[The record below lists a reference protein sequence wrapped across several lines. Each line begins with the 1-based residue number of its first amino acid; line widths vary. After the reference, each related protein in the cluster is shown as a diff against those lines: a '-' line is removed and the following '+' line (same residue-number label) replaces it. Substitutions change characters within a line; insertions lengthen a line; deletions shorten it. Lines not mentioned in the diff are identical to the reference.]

1 MLKEKSGYKKI
12 IATCLIFCF
21 VFANAFTI
29 FANISYAESKEIGK
43 QDSEYT
49 SKNVNYDVN
58 FIKAEEKQGYEFE
71 GTIDEENL
79 ALQLEIEVK
88 KEGYLKNA
96 QILIESENGLSFE
109 IEESANSEYSVEKN
123 KVSLSNISADG
134 KTTIVLPIK
143 YKESEKIDNLNKKI
157 NAKLIGTYVDNQ
169 GEENS
174 ISENIVLRLVWNTNT
189 EFNITSELKKYI
201 PYESQNSKGIILQTE
216 IKSWIPEKN
225 SFVAKEELE
234 VEAIKLDGYKVDK
247 IIVANKNGETLN
259 NDDWSYDEDGKI
271 KVKIEKAEETIK
283 TNEFLITYVFS
294 GDKEI
299 EKPFK
304 INNKINGSVFM
315 FGTDEKSDYEL
326 IAEYELNESLGSII
340 SIESEAQET
349 LELGNILTNSLSE
362 ENEYKTEYQTTLKV
376 DISSTEMVE
385 NIIIKDEKESFE
397 NEEEIFETNTS
408 KIKNISVSK
417 ENFENI
423 LGLDGKI
430 EIYNENNELVSTIS
444 KDNYSVDVDIN
455 EATIKT
461 TKPVKEGI
469 LVINTKKEITNTEY
483 SYEQIKTFSNL
494 NINYIGS
501 YILSQ
506 GVENNI
512 GNAEV
517 KIDLEKPETNAELT
531 ISRKTL
537 STIAENRDIELDIKL
552 NNNSIENDLYKNP
565 EFKVTFP
572 EYVENVEITNI
583 AIANS
588 EEVFN
593 IKESTIDKNEEGRT
607 VLNIKVD
614 GEQTRYNTNNIAKGT
629 NIIINSN

>member
-1 MLKEKSGYKKI
+1 
-12 IATCLIFCF
+12 
-21 VFANAFTI
+21 
-29 FANISYAESKEIGK
+29 
-43 QDSEYT
+43 
-49 SKNVNYDVN
+49 
-58 FIKAEEKQGYEFE
+58 
-71 GTIDEENL
+71 
-79 ALQLEIEVK
+79 
-88 KEGYLKNA
+88 
-96 QILIESENGLSFE
+96 
-109 IEESANSEYSVEKN
+109 
-123 KVSLSNISADG
+123 
-134 KTTIVLPIK
+134 
-143 YKESEKIDNLNKKI
+143 
-157 NAKLIGTYVDNQ
+157 
-169 GEENS
+169 
-174 ISENIVLRLVWNTNT
+174 
-189 EFNITSELKKYI
+189 
-201 PYESQNSKGIILQTE
+201 
-216 IKSWIPEKN
+216 
-225 SFVAKEELE
+225 
-234 VEAIKLDGYKVDK
+234 
-247 IIVANKNGETLN
+247 
-259 NDDWSYDEDGKI
+259 
-271 KVKIEKAEETIK
+271 
-283 TNEFLITYVFS
+283 
-294 GDKEI
+294 
-299 EKPFK
+299 
-304 INNKINGSVFM
+304 
-315 FGTDEKSDYEL
+315 
-326 IAEYELNESLGSII
+326 
-340 SIESEAQET
+340 
-349 LELGNILTNSLSE
+349 
-362 ENEYKTEYQTTLKV
+362 
-376 DISSTEMVE
+376 MVE

-572 EYVENVEITNI
+572 EYVENVEI
-583 AIANS
+583 A
-588 EEVFN
+588 
-593 IKESTIDKNEEGRT
+593 
-607 VLNIKVD
+607 
-614 GEQTRYNTNNIAKGT
+614 
-629 NIIINSN
+629 